1 MFPQCWPFSVSW
13 PIFELRQSLCYS
25 TKYLSLNPFMQSS
38 AIGFA
43 SQESLYSS
51 ICDFAINASQIFGH
65 SLMWALVM
73 FFLQVLFY
81 LWAILSMGYYRK
93 PCGGFL
99 NCLYRNYLKGI

>member
-1 MFPQCWPFSVSW
+1 M
-13 PIFELRQSLCYS
+13 
-25 TKYLSLNPFMQSS
+25 KYLSLNPFMQSS

-51 ICDFAINASQIFGH
+51 ICDFAINANQIFGH

-81 LWAILSMGYYRK
+81 LWVTTRSLVVDSSIVY
-93 PCGGFL
+93 
-99 NCLYRNYLKGI
+99 IEIV